1 MKYLTIIA
9 FAAIIAS
16 MGVAFIA
23 MMKPG
28 TPGSPKS
35 ARMARALAVRVAI
48 SIVLFLLVLIAWGM
62 GWIHPTGIAPGQ

>member
-9 FAAIIAS
+9 FVAIIAS
-16 MGVAFIA
+16 MGVAFVA

-28 TPGSPKS
+28 APGQPKS
-35 ARMARALAVRVAI
+35 ARMARALAVRVAT
-48 SIVLFLLVLIAWGM
+48 SILLFLLVLIAWAM

>member
-9 FAAIIAS
+9 FVAIVAS
-16 MGVAFIA
+16 MGVAFVA

-35 ARMARALAVRVAI
+35 ARMARALALRVAL
-48 SIVLFLLVLIAWGM
+48 SVMLFLLILIAWGL
-62 GWIHPTGIAPGQ
+62 GWIHPTGIAAGA

>member
-9 FAAIIAS
+9 FVAIIAS
-16 MGVAFIA
+16 MGVAFVA

-28 TPGSPKS
+28 SPGSPKS
-35 ARMARALAVRVAI
+35 ARMARALAVRVGI
-48 SIVLFLLVLIAWGM
+48 SILLFVLVLIAWGL